1 MRLTGNHPLESRG
14 KHFENIF
21 TIKTTPIMKGVIFM
35 KFKMTKE
42 RIDTINELLKT
53 HGDTLTAFYD
63 EALHQGTT
71 KGIMAGALVGVI
83 ASNMCWVAKC
93 IKDHKKS
100 EEES

>member
-1 MRLTGNHPLESRG
+1 MR
-14 KHFENIF
+14 
-21 TIKTTPIMKGVIFM
+21 
-35 KFKMTKE
+35 FKMTKE

-63 EALHQGTT
+63 EAFHQGTT

-100 EEES
+100 EGES